1 MPAYMIVTAAIADRD
16 AFIAG
21 YGQAAAK
28 LVAASRHHAA
38 ATEAPAAEN
47 GAEPAAEQPSEQ

>member
-28 LVAASRHHAA
+28 LVAAHGGRYVLM
-38 ATEAPAAEN
+38 APVR
-47 GAEPAAEQPSEQ
+47 